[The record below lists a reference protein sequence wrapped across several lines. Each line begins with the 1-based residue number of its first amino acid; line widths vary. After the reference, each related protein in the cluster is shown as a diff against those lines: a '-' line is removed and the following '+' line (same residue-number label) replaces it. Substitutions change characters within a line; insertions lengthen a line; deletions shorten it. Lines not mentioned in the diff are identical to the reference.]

1 MKRKKLRVSS
11 ENNIFCYPTALR
23 RVQIKP
29 KTSANIL
36 RYLYS
41 RGLVRQVF
49 SQHSSDELDIEVT
62 KKKIC
67 SAKQISFLRFFST
80 KILKCKT

>member
-29 KTSANIL
+29 KMSTNIM

-62 KKKIC
+62 KKKFVQ
-67 SAKQISFLRFFST
+67 QIKFLFCVFTRRKS
-80 KILKCKT
+80 